1 MKPEHND
8 KSSGLLLAG
17 ISVIAGVIAW
27 IITRVLSGIWPTAKV
42 FLESSTPVANWLI
55 TIVAFG
61 MITPVIYT
69 VWSKASIKKG
79 ASDIPVPATVLSLP
93 QIQIH
98 HRPVAP
104 YEVSEIQHH
113 HVLSTVR
120 IGLTNPGSRTLSN
133 CKVYVEKIVP
143 EPPLPGGLPILLD
156 GANFTLRHDD
166 PEKFIDV
173 ATHWDHIDKFRFS
186 APLGSVF
193 AEALGYIDSEKER
206 KIMIKVV
213 AAECQRSASF
223 RIWTDNTKTMHLKFI
238 GYVS

>member
-1 MKPEHND
+1 MSPKHND
-8 KSSGLLLAG
+8 EPPIWRFVGSGVLA
-17 ISVIAGVIAW
+17 SVIAWV
-27 IITRVLSGIWPTAKV
+27 ITRVLSGAWPAAKL
-42 FLESSTPVANWLI
+42 FLRSSTPIANWLI
-55 TIVAFG
+55 AIAAAGIIV
-61 MITPVIYT
+61 PVIYI
-69 VWSKASIKKG
+69 VWHKASIKKRRSNV
-79 ASDIPVPATVLSLP
+79 AVPAFDASLP
-93 QIQIH
+93 QIEIRHQ
-98 HRPVAP
+98 PVAP